1 MSDASDRPPRVL
13 LAIGNPER
21 ERQLLTA
28 LRDGG
33 WTIAGRCLDGPSLVK
48 QAIAGDVDVVLASAG
63 LHRLTDETFI
73 AVRQVG
79 VPMVL
84 LAGPAEAE
92 TYDGLS
98 YVLPAASDGP
108 VILAALHEAIR
119 RGAVVSQVAADGLSV
134 PERAEHGY
142 QGNGEVIALVSG
154 KGAPGTTTVAIGLAA
169 ALSRGKRSVVLVDGD
184 LRGGAVG
191 PYLDLD
197 PRRGLS
203 GLGAGPSDRAEHVLD
218 ELQDG
223 PGFSILTGIERP
235 EARERL
241 AAERVAGAVSALQE
255 RFDVV
260 LIDGGETLSGV
271 TSAVGAAFLR
281 SAERIVLVTTADL
294 LGLWN
299 ARASLRFVTES
310 LGVPP
315 EATSAVVNRRTGRDQ
330 YGPHEVERALG
341 IRVVAAIPEDPRT
354 ARRAR
359 TDQTPITAAGGK
371 AAHAL
376 AELASRL
383 AGAGDV
389 ESQSTAEEASAPRR
403 WRRQPA
409 EGRR

>member
-28 LRDGG
+28 LREGG
-33 WTIAGRCLDGPSLVK
+33 CSIAGRCLDGPSLVQ
-48 QAIAGDVDVVLASAG
+48 QAVVGNTDVVLASAG
-63 LHRLTDETFI
+63 LHRLTGASLI
-73 AVRQVG
+73 AVREAG

-84 LAGPAEAE
+84 LAGAGEADA
-92 TYDGLS
+92 YDGLS

-108 VILAALHEAIR
+108 VIIAALHEAIR
-119 RGAVVSQVAADGLSV
+119 RGAVASQAHADNPSA
-134 PERAEHGY
+134 PERAAHGY
-142 QGNGEVIALVSG
+142 HGNREVIALVSG

-169 ALSRGKRSVVLVDGD
+169 VLGAKGRSVLLIDGD
-184 LRGGAVG
+184 LRGGSIG
-191 PYLDLD
+191 PFLDLD

-203 GLGAGPSDRAEHVLD
+203 GLSVGPIDRLAGVLD

-235 EARERL
+235 EAQERL
-241 AAERVAGAVSALQE
+241 APERIAGAVTALRE
-255 RFDVV
+255 RFDVI
-260 LIDGGETLSGV
+260 LIDAGETLSGV
-271 TSAVGAAFLR
+271 TSAAGAAFLR
-281 SAERIVLVTTADL
+281 PAERILLVTTADL

-299 ARASLRFVTES
+299 ARASLRFVTDS

-315 EATSAVVNRRTGRDQ
+315 EAASAVVNRRNGSGE
-330 YGPHEVERALG
+330 YGPLEVERALG
-341 IRVVAAIPEDPRT
+341 VRVVAAIPDDPRA

-359 TDQTPITAAGGK
+359 ADQAPITAAGGK
-371 AAHAL
+371 AARAIG
-376 AELASRL
+376 ELASRL
-383 AGAGDV
+383 AGTDDV
-389 ESQSTAEEASAPRR
+389 EAQSTAEEVSGFRR

>member
-33 WTIAGRCLDGPSLVK
+33 WTIAGRCLDGPSLVQ
-48 QAIAGDVDVVLASAG
+48 QAIAGNVDVVLASAG
-63 LHRLTDETFI
+63 LHRLTGESFI
-73 AVRQVG
+73 AVREAD

-92 TYDGLS
+92 AYDGLS

-108 VILAALHEAIR
+108 VIIAALHEAIR
-119 RGAVVSQVAADGLSV
+119 RGAVVSRVAADGLST
-134 PERAEHGY
+134 PERPNHGDL
-142 QGNGEVIALVSG
+142 GDGEVIALASG

-169 ALSRGKRSVVLVDGD
+169 ALSGRKKSVALVDAD

-203 GLGAGPSDRAEHVLD
+203 GLSVEPSNRPERVLD

-223 PGFSILTGIERP
+223 PGFAILTGIERP
-235 EARERL
+235 EAQERL
-241 AAERVAGAVSALQE
+241 APERIAGAVSALQE
-255 RFDVV
+255 RFDTV
-260 LIDGGETLSGV
+260 LIDNGETLSGV
-271 TSAVGAAFLR
+271 TSATGVALLR
-281 SAERIVLVTTADL
+281 SAERVLLVTTADL
-294 LGLWN
+294 IGLWN

-310 LGVPP
+310 LGVPA
-315 EATSAVVNRRTGRDQ
+315 EAVSAIINHRHGSEK
-330 YGPHEVERALG
+330 YGSPEVERALG
-341 IRVVAAIPEDPRT
+341 IRVVAAIPEDRRA

-359 TDQTPITAAGGK
+359 ADQAPITAGGGK
-371 AAHAL
+371 AAHAI

-383 AGAGDV
+383 AGAADI
-389 ESQSTAEEASAPRR
+389 EERPAAEEASTWRR

>member
-1 MSDASDRPPRVL
+1 MNDASDRPPRVV

-28 LRDGG
+28 LREGG
-33 WTIAGRCLDGPSLVK
+33 CTVAGRSLDGPSVVQ
-48 QAIAGDVDVVLASAG
+48 QATAGNADVVLASAG
-63 LHRLTDETFI
+63 LHRLTGASLI
-73 AVRQVG
+73 AVREAG

-84 LAGPAEAE
+84 LAGAGEADANE
-92 TYDGLS
+92 GLA

-108 VILAALHEAIR
+108 VIIAALQEAVR
-119 RGAVVSQVAADGLSV
+119 RGAVASQVTADNPSA
-134 PERAEHGY
+134 PARPAPGY
-142 QGNGEVIALVSG
+142 QGSCEGIALVSG

-169 ALSRGKRSVVLVDGD
+169 ALATKKRSVLLIDGD
-184 LRGGAVG
+184 LRGGSIG
-191 PYLDLD
+191 PSLDLD

-203 GLGAGPSDRAEHVLD
+203 GLSAGPSDRPERVLD

-241 AAERVAGAVSALQE
+241 APERIAATVSALQE
-255 RFDVV
+255 RFDVI

-281 SAERIVLVTTADL
+281 SAERVLLVATADL

-299 ARASLRFVTES
+299 ARGSLRFVTES

-315 EATSAVVNRRTGRDQ
+315 EAVSAVVNRRTGRDQ
-330 YGPHEVERALG
+330 YGEHEVERALG
-341 IRVVAAIPEDPRT
+341 IRVVAAIPEDPRA

-359 TDQTPITAAGGK
+359 ATQVPITAAGGK
-371 AAHAL
+371 AARAL
-376 AELASRL
+376 ADLATRM
-383 AGAGDV
+383 GGV
-389 ESQSTAEEASAPRR
+389 PEAEEQASADEPSTWRR

>member
-13 LAIGNPER
+13 LAIGDPER

-33 WTIAGRCLDGPSLVK
+33 CTIAGRCLDGPSLVQ
-48 QAIAGDVDVVLASAG
+48 QAIAGNVDAVLASAG
-63 LHRLTDETFI
+63 LHRLTGESFI
-73 AVRQVG
+73 AVREAG

-84 LAGPAEAE
+84 LAGPTEAEA
-92 TYDGLS
+92 YAGLS

-108 VILAALHEAIR
+108 VVIAALHEAIR
-119 RGAVVSQVAADGLSV
+119 RGAVVSQVATDGLST
-134 PERAEHGY
+134 PERGEHGY
-142 QGNGEVIALVSG
+142 LGDGEVIALVSG

-169 ALSRGKRSVVLVDGD
+169 TLGASKRSIVLVDGD
-184 LRGGAVG
+184 LRGGSIG

-203 GLGAGPSDRAEHVLD
+203 GLSAGPIDRPERVLD

-223 PGFSILTGIERP
+223 LGFSILTGVERP
-235 EARERL
+235 EAQERL
-241 AAERVAGAVSALQE
+241 APERIAGAVSALQE
-255 RFDVV
+255 RFDVI
-260 LIDGGETLSGV
+260 LIDAGETLSGV
-271 TSAVGAAFLR
+271 TSAVGTAFLS
-281 SAERIVLVTTADL
+281 SAERVLLVTTADL

-310 LGVPP
+310 LGVPA
-315 EATSAVVNRRTGRDQ
+315 EAVSAIVNRRTGRDH
-330 YGPHEVERALG
+330 YGAPEVERALG
-341 IRVVAAIPEDPRT
+341 IRVVAAIPEDVRA

-359 TDQTPITAAGGK
+359 ADQTPIITAGGK
-371 AAHAL
+371 AARTI

-389 ESQSTAEEASAPRR
+389 EAQSTAEEVSALRR

>member
-33 WTIAGRCLDGPSLVK
+33 CTTAGRCLDGPSLVQ
-48 QAIAGDVDVVLASAG
+48 QAVSRNVDVVLAAAG
-63 LHRLTDETFI
+63 LHRLTGESFV
-73 AVRQVG
+73 AVREAG

-84 LAGPAEAE
+84 LAGAREADA
-92 TYDGLS
+92 YDGLS
-98 YVLPAASDGP
+98 YVLPAASEGP
-108 VILAALHEAIR
+108 VIIAALHEAIR
-119 RGAVVSQVAADGLSV
+119 RGAVASHAATDNPTT
-134 PERAEHGY
+134 PERIAQGY
-142 QGNGEVIALVSG
+142 QGHSEVIALISG

-169 ALSRGKRSVVLVDGD
+169 ALGVRGGSVLLIDGD
-184 LRGGAVG
+184 LRGGSVG
-191 PYLDLD
+191 PCLDLD

-203 GLGAGPSDRAEHVLD
+203 GLSVGPIDRPDRVLD

-223 PGFSILTGIERP
+223 PGFSTLAGIERP
-235 EARERL
+235 EAQERL
-241 AAERVAGAVSALQE
+241 TPERIAGTVSALQE
-255 RFDVV
+255 HFDVI

-281 SAERIVLVTTADL
+281 SAESVLLVTTADL

-315 EATSAVVNRRTGRDQ
+315 GATSAVINHRSGSGE
-330 YGPHEVERALG
+330 YGPIEVERALG
-341 IRVVAAIPEDPRT
+341 IRVVAAIPEDPRA

-359 TDQTPITAAGGK
+359 ADQAPITAAGGK
-371 AAHAL
+371 AARAI

-383 AGAGDV
+383 AGAAEIEEQPAAG
-389 ESQSTAEEASAPRR
+389 ETSTWSRLRR
-403 WRRQPA
+403 HPA

>member
-1 MSDASDRPPRVL
+1 MSDANDRPPRVL

-21 ERQLLTA
+21 ERQVLNA
-28 LRDGG
+28 LREGG
-33 WTIAGRCLDGPSLVK
+33 CTMAGRCLDGPSLVQ
-48 QAIAGDVDVVLASAG
+48 QAAVGNVDAVLASAG
-63 LHRLTDETFI
+63 LHRLTGESFI
-73 AVRQVG
+73 AVREAG

-84 LAGPAEAE
+84 LAGAGEADA
-92 TYDGLS
+92 YDGLS
-98 YVLPAASDGP
+98 YVLPAASEGP
-108 VILAALHEAIR
+108 VIIAALHEAIR
-119 RGAVVSQVAADGLSV
+119 RGAVVGQTSADKPSTLDAVAHAYEGS
-134 PERAEHGY
+134 
-142 QGNGEVIALVSG
+142 GEVIALVSG
-154 KGAPGTTTVAIGLAA
+154 KGAPGTTTLAIGLAA
-169 ALSRGKRSVVLVDGD
+169 ALGTKGRSVLLVDGD

-203 GLGAGPSDRAEHVLD
+203 GLSAGPSDRPERVLD

-241 AAERVAGAVSALQE
+241 ASERMAGTVSALQE
-255 RFDVV
+255 RFDVI

-271 TSAVGAAFLR
+271 TSATSVALLR
-281 SAERIVLVTTADL
+281 SAERVLLVTTADL
-294 LGLWN
+294 IGLWN
-299 ARASLRFVTES
+299 ARASLRFVTDS

-315 EATSAVVNRRTGRDQ
+315 EAVSAVVNRREGSEQ
-330 YGPHEVERALG
+330 YSSPEVERALG
-341 IRVVAAIPEDPRT
+341 IRVVAAIPEDPRA

-359 TDQTPITAAGGK
+359 AEQTPITAAGGK
-371 AAHAL
+371 AARTI

-383 AGAGDV
+383 AGAGDL
-389 ESQSTAEEASAPRR
+389 EAQSTAEEVSVLRR

>member
-28 LRDGG
+28 LREGG
-33 WTIAGRCLDGPSLVK
+33 WTIAGRCLDGPSLLQ
-48 QAIAGDVDVVLASAG
+48 QAIAGNVDAVLASAG
-63 LHRLTDETFI
+63 LHRLTGASFI
-73 AVRQVG
+73 AVREAG

-84 LAGPAEAE
+84 LAGAGEVEAH
-92 TYDGLS
+92 DGLS

-108 VILAALHEAIR
+108 VIIAALHEAIR
-119 RGAVVSQVAADGLSV
+119 RGAVVSQVAADGLST

-142 QGNGEVIALVSG
+142 LGDGEVIALVSG

-169 ALSRGKRSVVLVDGD
+169 ALSRGKRSVVLVDAD

-191 PYLDLD
+191 PFLDLD

-203 GLGAGPSDRAEHVLD
+203 GLSAVPIDRPERVLD

-223 PGFSILTGIERP
+223 PGFSVLTGIERP
-235 EARERL
+235 ELHERL
-241 AAERVAGAVSALQE
+241 APERIAGIVSALQE
-255 RFDVV
+255 RFDVI
-260 LIDGGETLSGV
+260 LIDGGETLAGV
-271 TSAVGAAFLR
+271 TSPVGAALLR
-281 SAERIVLVTTADL
+281 SAERVVLVTTADL
-294 LGLWN
+294 IGLWN

-315 EATSAVVNRRTGRDQ
+315 EAVSAVVNRRTGRDH
-330 YGPHEVERALG
+330 YGPNEVERALG
-341 IRVVAAIPEDPRT
+341 IRVVAAIPEDPRV

-359 TDQTPITAAGGK
+359 TDQAPITAAGGK
-371 AAHAL
+371 AARTI
-376 AELASRL
+376 AELALRL
-383 AGAGDV
+383 AGAGDA
-389 ESQSTAEEASAPRR
+389 EAQSIAEEVSALRR

>member
-28 LRDGG
+28 LREGG
-33 WTIAGRCLDGPSLVK
+33 CTIAGRCLDGPSLVQ
-48 QAIAGDVDVVLASAG
+48 QAVVGNTDVVLASAG
-63 LHRLTDETFI
+63 LHRLTGASLI
-73 AVRQVG
+73 AVREAG

-84 LAGPAEAE
+84 LAGAGEADA
-92 TYDGLS
+92 YDGLS

-108 VILAALHEAIR
+108 VIIAALHEAIR
-119 RGAVVSQVAADGLSV
+119 RGAVASQAHAGNPSA
-134 PERAEHGY
+134 PERAAHGY
-142 QGNGEVIALVSG
+142 HGNSEVIALVSG

-169 ALSRGKRSVVLVDGD
+169 AIGAKGRSVLLIDGD
-184 LRGGAVG
+184 LRGGSIG

-203 GLGAGPSDRAEHVLD
+203 GLSVGPIDRLAGVLD

-223 PGFSILTGIERP
+223 PGFSVLTGIERP
-235 EARERL
+235 EAQERL
-241 AAERVAGAVSALQE
+241 KPDRIAGTVSALQE
-255 RFDVV
+255 RFDVI
-260 LIDGGETLSGV
+260 LIDAGETLSGV

-281 SAERIVLVTTADL
+281 PAERILLVTTADL

-310 LGVPP
+310 LGIPP
-315 EATSAVVNRRTGRDQ
+315 EAVSAVVNRRNGGDQ
-330 YGPHEVERALG
+330 YGGHEVERALG
-341 IRVVAAIPEDPRT
+341 IRVAAAIPEDPRA

-359 TDQTPITAAGGK
+359 ADQTPITVAGGK
-371 AAHAL
+371 AARVI

-383 AGAGDV
+383 TGAADI
-389 ESQSTAEEASAPRR
+389 EERPAAEEASTWRR

>member
-1 MSDASDRPPRVL
+1 MNDASDRPPRVV

-21 ERQLLTA
+21 ERQLLNA
-28 LRDGG
+28 LREGG
-33 WTIAGRCLDGPSLVK
+33 ATIAGRCLDGPSLVQ
-48 QAIAGDVDVVLASAG
+48 QAIAASADVVLASAG
-63 LHRLTDETFI
+63 LHRLTGASLI
-73 AVRQVG
+73 AVQEAG

-84 LAGPAEAE
+84 LAAAAEAE
-92 TYDGLS
+92 SYEGLA

-108 VILAALHEAIR
+108 VIIAALHEAIR
-119 RGAVVSQVAADGLSV
+119 RGAVANPPTADNRSA
-134 PERAEHGY
+134 PERAAHGSRA
-142 QGNGEVIALVSG
+142 NGEVIALISG

-169 ALSRGKRSVVLVDGD
+169 ALGTRDRSVLLIDGD
-184 LRGGAVG
+184 LRGGSVG
-191 PYLDLD
+191 PCLDLD

-203 GLGAGPSDRAEHVLD
+203 GLSAGPTDRPEAVLD

-241 AAERVAGAVSALQE
+241 APERIAAAVSALQE
-255 RFDVV
+255 RFDVI

-271 TSAVGAAFLR
+271 TSLVGAALLK
-281 SAERIVLVTTADL
+281 SAERVLLVTTADL

-299 ARASLRFVTES
+299 ARGSLRFVTDS

-315 EATSAVVNRRTGRDQ
+315 EAVSAVVNRRTGRDQ
-330 YGPHEVERALG
+330 YGEHEVERALG
-341 IRVVAAIPEDPRT
+341 IRVVAAIPEDPRA

-359 TDQTPITAAGGK
+359 ADQTPITAAGGK
-371 AAHAL
+371 GARAI

-383 AGAGDV
+383 TGAGDI
-389 ESQSTAEEASAPRR
+389 EERATAEEASTWRR